1 MADTDVIKVN
11 GKIYFSADRVL
22 EILEQTL
29 QNQESCPE
37 GNFIIE
43 AFRAGC
49 TGTLKN
55 MIVNFRCMKGSEQ
68 E

>member
-1 MADTDVIKVN
+1 MTDTDVIKVS
-11 GKIYFSADRVL
+11 GKVYFSADRVL
-22 EILEQTL
+22 EILEQAL
-29 QNQESCPE
+29 QKQEGCPE

-55 MIVNFRCMKGSEQ
+55 MIVNFRCMKDDEQ

>member
-1 MADTDVIKVN
+1 MTETDVIKVD
-11 GKIYFSADRVL
+11 GKVYFSADRVL

-29 QNQESCPE
+29 QNQESYPE
-37 GNFIIE
+37 GSFITE

-55 MIVNFRCMKGSEQ
+55 TIVNFRCMKEGEL